1 MYEANGF
8 RRNDNRKGTF
18 ASAVLAGRAGRP
30 TFAQEKTLH
39 RTEWSNE
46 KATKRDSG

>member
-30 TFAQEKTLH
+30 TFAQEKTLTPD
-39 RTEWSNE
+39 RVEQR
-46 KATKRDSG
+46 KGD